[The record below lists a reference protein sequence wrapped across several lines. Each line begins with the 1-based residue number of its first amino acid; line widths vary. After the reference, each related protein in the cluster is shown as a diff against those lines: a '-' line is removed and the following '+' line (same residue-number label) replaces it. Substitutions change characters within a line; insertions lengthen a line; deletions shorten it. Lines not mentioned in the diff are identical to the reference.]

1 MCSRITSLDF
11 IIIYCNICCVQD
23 FGYYPKQLPKT
34 AFSMWYLL
42 ETDDN
47 VIFAGDSYVNVI
59 FNQDWYLNF
68 CDIHW
73 RQMSMWYLLKYQCD
87 IYW

>member
-59 FNQDWYLNF
+59 FIQD
-68 CDIHW
+68 
-73 RQMSMWYLLKYQCD
+73 RYQS
-87 IYW
+87 